1 MRNSARWEMLFLLA
15 SSICVGIILAYV
27 FQKRLKKWA
36 ILITIVICCLI
47 FIEIPIP
54 MHVTKIP
61 SYPKVNYYLKTLPD
75 SAVIVEMPIYTWYMS
90 PYASQELYREYFNTL
105 DFKKRMN
112 GFSGFSPLQW
122 ENDVASLLKNFPNK
136 KSITFLKTRGV
147 NYIVIHKNEY
157 SHSLKNPYVVNGVA
171 LPKGSHIIKKLN
183 KQTKVTLI
191 KQIDNDYIYKI
202 N

>member
-1 MRNSARWEMLFLLA
+1 
-15 SSICVGIILAYV
+15 
-27 FQKRLKKWA
+27 
-36 ILITIVICCLI
+36 
-47 FIEIPIP
+47 
-54 MHVTKIP
+54 
-61 SYPKVNYYLKTLPD
+61 
-75 SAVIVEMPIYTWYMS
+75 MS